1 MLRHSFHRIKSS
13 LHFDIPNAGCFRL
26 VRQAL
31 FRQDGVL
38 HGARFV
44 VMRVLRCRAVGV
56 VNAGSVRI
64 FLAQRRTAVFGL
76 VGFPSAGCRE
86 QAGQGKAEQGG

>member
-1 MLRHSFHRIKSS
+1 MPHHSFRRRKSS
-13 LHFDIPNAGCFRL
+13 LHSDIPKCRL
-26 VRQAL
+26 LSMVKQAI

-44 VMRVLRCRAVGV
+44 VMRVLRCCAVGV

-64 FLAQRRTAVFGL
+64 FLAQRRATVFGL

-86 QAGQGKAEQGG
+86 RAGQGKAEQGG